1 MSIVTTATESVDK
14 SGRRVQR
21 MFGQIA
27 HRYDLM
33 NHVLSGGVDV
43 YWRWRTVRDVA
54 PREDAPI
61 LDVCSGTGDL
71 AFAYWKN
78 CAGRAAVVATD
89 FTHEMLVRAAQKR
102 DRIAVADNSG
112 RSGITF
118 LEADTQHLPFGDD
131 QFQIVCVAFGLR
143 NVSDTR
149 SGLREMTRVC
159 RPGGRVAVLEFS
171 RPRNRLFGALYQAYF
186 RHVLPRI
193 GQWLARNR
201 ELAYQYLPESVSQF
215 PDGEAL
221 ADLMRG
227 CGLEPVT
234 FRPLTWGV
242 ATLYVG
248 TKPVVDRDLSPA
260 GERPH

>member
-54 PREDAPI
+54 PQEDAPI

-227 CGLEPVT
+227 CGLEPVS

-248 TKPVVDRDLSPA
+248 TKPVVERDQSPA

>member
-1 MSIVTTATESVDK
+1 MTADTDTIDK
-14 SGRRVQR
+14 SGQRVQR

-27 HRYDLM
+27 PRYDLM

-54 PREDAPI
+54 PQGDAPI
-61 LDVCSGTGDL
+61 LDVCTGTGDL
-71 AFAYWKN
+71 AFAYWKR
-78 CAGRAAVVATD
+78 CAGRARVMATD
-89 FTHEMLVRAAQKR
+89 FTHEMLVRAGQKR
-102 DRIAVADNSG
+102 HRLVAGGNEGQCAIA
-112 RSGITF
+112 F
-118 LEADTQHLPFGDD
+118 LEADTRQLPFPDD

-143 NVSDTR
+143 NIADTR
-149 SGLREMTRVC
+149 SGLIEMTRVC
-159 RPGGRVAVLEFS
+159 RPGGKVAVLEFS
-171 RPRNRLFGALYQAYF
+171 RPRNRLFGTLYQAYF

-201 ELAYQYLPESVSQF
+201 EMAYQYLPDSVSRF

-221 ADLMRG
+221 AGLMRE

-234 FRPLTWGV
+234 FRTLTWGV

-248 TKPVVDRDLSPA
+248 TKPAVQ
-260 GERPH
+260 